1 MFGSNFMISGPIF
14 HCFHPVKSEPLTNRI
29 CLFQLNSDQFLN
41 VDLLLEESMH
51 ALIIGPLTPR
61 LRESLQH
68 YYASTRTD
76 TLNSTNSNTSEINK
90 LNTRDKKAFEDCMKQ
105 VKESLSPLDKL
116 AHLLTGFKV
125 VSNAVCICMYSTQYT
140 GKIFFAIA
148 LSNCVGRTVTIL
160 YVFIY
165 KLCFMII
172 HLCKGDKGTQKLYF
186 VFSQTFK

>member
-1 MFGSNFMISGPIF
+1 MPLPPFCTLSLALLYSPAIKNYPKMNIFINSLPTFRINLALFLLEKYFQSGF
-14 HCFHPVKSEPLTNRI
+14 
-29 CLFQLNSDQFLN
+29 LFQLNSDQFLN

-105 VKESLSPLDKL
+105 VNESLSPLDKL

-125 VSNAVCICMYSTQYT
+125 VSNAVCIWMYSTP
-140 GKIFFAIA
+140 
-148 LSNCVGRTVTIL
+148 
-160 YVFIY
+160 YV
-165 KLCFMII
+165 L
-172 HLCKGDKGTQKLYF
+172 L
-186 VFSQTFK
+186 